1 VRFLHRPEMY
11 APKASPGVAEINVAK
26 HRNGPTG
33 IVKLTFKKQVMEFE
47 DHVAVEEPS
56 GGYFPGQ

>member
-1 VRFLHRPEMY
+1 L
-11 APKASPGVAEINVAK
+11 AEIIVAK

-33 IVKLTFKKQVMEFE
+33 IVKLTFKKQFMEFE